1 MGKTMDCAT
10 ARKRIEER
18 ADGLLAPG
26 AEGEFEAHLSACASC
41 AAERARTDAVGRLLR
56 ARAAADASSARAGLD
71 AMWTRVR
78 AGIAEGREEERRPA
92 ARALRRW
99 WWASVPA
106 AAALVVFA
114 FVFYPTKLDRSPFNP
129 SSFDVSVED
138 VESDDAVVAL
148 VDKGEDLPR
157 VIWIIENAE
166 S

>member
-1 MGKTMDCAT
+1 MTMD
-10 ARKRIEER
+10 R
-18 ADGLLAPG
+18 DN
-26 AEGEFEAHLSACASC
+26 EAL
-41 AAERARTDAVGRLLR
+41 GRLLR
-56 ARAAADASSARAGLD
+56 AHADAEASSAQAGLD

-78 AGIAEGREEERRPA
+78 AGIAEAEAEEERRPA

-99 WWASVPA
+99 WGAFVPV

-114 FVFYPTKLDRSPFNP
+114 LLFYPTGQDRSPFNP

-157 VIWIIENAE
+157 VIWIIEDAN

>member
-1 MGKTMDCAT
+1 MTTD
-10 ARKRIEER
+10 R
-18 ADGLLAPG
+18 DN
-26 AEGEFEAHLSACASC
+26 EAL
-41 AAERARTDAVGRLLR
+41 GRLLR
-56 ARAAADASSARAGLD
+56 AHAEAEASSAQAGLD

-78 AGIAEGREEERRPA
+78 AGIAEAEAGEEERRPVS
-92 ARALRRW
+92 RALRRW

-114 FVFYPTKLDRSPFNP
+114 LLFYPTKLDRSPFNP

-138 VESDDAVVAL
+138 VESDDATVAL

-157 VIWIIENAE
+157 VIWIIEDAN

>member
-1 MGKTMDCAT
+1 MDCAT

-26 AEGEFEAHLSACASC
+26 AEGELEAHLSACASC

-56 ARAAADASSARAGLD
+56 ARAAAEPESAAARRHVV
-71 AMWTRVR
+71 RVR
-78 AGIAEGREEERRPA
+78 AGMPRTEEERRPPGGRGA
-92 ARALRRW
+92 VVG
-99 WWASVPA
+99 WASVPA

-114 FVFYPTKLDRSPFNP
+114 FVILPYESGSVAVQP

-138 VESDDAVVAL
+138 VR
-148 VDKGEDLPR
+148 VDGRRRGARGQGGGPAQGDLDHR
-157 VIWIIENAE
+157 KCD

>member
-1 MGKTMDCAT
+1 MTMYRDN
-10 ARKRIEER
+10 
-18 ADGLLAPG
+18 
-26 AEGEFEAHLSACASC
+26 EAL
-41 AAERARTDAVGRLLR
+41 GRLLR
-56 ARAAADASSARAGLD
+56 AHVAAEASSAGGGLD

-78 AGIAEGREEERRPA
+78 AGIAEGEGERRPA

-99 WWASVPA
+99 WWAFVPV

-114 FVFYPTKLDRSPFNP
+114 LLFYPTEQDRSPFNP

-138 VESDDAVVAL
+138 VESDDAIVAL

-157 VIWIIENAE
+157 VIWIIEDAN